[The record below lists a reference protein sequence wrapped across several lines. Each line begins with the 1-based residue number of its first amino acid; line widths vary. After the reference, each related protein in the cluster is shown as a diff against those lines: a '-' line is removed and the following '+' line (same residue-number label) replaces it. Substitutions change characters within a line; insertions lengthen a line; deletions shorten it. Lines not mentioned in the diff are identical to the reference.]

1 MTCELSTTSLI
12 KNLYIECQTP
22 ILDQFSIT
30 NRVTLNSVSYL
41 VIPVISS
48 NYTRLL
54 TERSELIDTLNAA
67 FIRPKPVKV
76 GFTVRIVNNDWNVRR
91 CLEYLAISSITSSYN
106 TYIPVTVLDY
116 VRPEVTDANYTVRKG
131 MLTLSAGNGRTGNY
145 TEDYEIT
152 FNEITKRVVM

>member
-1 MTCELSTTSLI
+1 MTCELSTTNLI

-22 ILDQFSIT
+22 ILDQFNII
-30 NRVTLNSVSYL
+30 NRATISDISYL

-54 TERSELIDTLNAA
+54 TERSELIDTVNSA
-67 FIRPKPVKV
+67 FIRPKPVRV
-76 GFTVRIVNNDWNVRR
+76 GFTVRIINNDWNVRR
-91 CLEYLAISSITSSYN
+91 CLEFIAISSVTSSYN
-106 TYIPVTVLDY
+106 TYIPVTILDY
-116 VRPEVTDANYTVRKG
+116 VRPEVTDTNYTTRKG
-131 MLTLSAGNGRTGNY
+131 MLTLSAGNGTTGTY

>member
-1 MTCELSTTSLI
+1 LTELYTLINMTCELSTTSLI

-30 NRVTLNSVSYL
+30 NRSTLNSVSYL

-76 GFTVRIVNNDWNVRR
+76 GIY
-91 CLEYLAISSITSSYN
+91 C
-106 TYIPVTVLDY
+106 TY
-116 VRPEVTDANYTVRKG
+116 
-131 MLTLSAGNGRTGNY
+131 S
-145 TEDYEIT
+145 
-152 FNEITKRVVM
+152 

>member
-12 KNLYIECQTP
+12 KNLYIECQTS

-30 NRVTLNSVSYL
+30 NRATISGVSYL

-54 TERSELIDTLNAA
+54 TERSELVDTLNGA
-67 FIRPKPVKV
+67 FIKPKPVRV

-91 CLEYLAISSITSSYN
+91 CLEFLTISSVTSSYD
-106 TYIPVTVLDY
+106 TYIPITVLDY
-116 VRPEVTDANYTVRKG
+116 VRPEVTDATVTVRKG
-131 MLTLSAGNGRTGNY
+131 MMMLSAGNGRTGNF